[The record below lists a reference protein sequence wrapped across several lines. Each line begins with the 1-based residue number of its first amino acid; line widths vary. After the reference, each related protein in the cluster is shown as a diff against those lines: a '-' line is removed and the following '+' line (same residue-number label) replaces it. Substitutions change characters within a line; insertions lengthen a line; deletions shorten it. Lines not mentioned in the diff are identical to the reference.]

1 MHIGLMNDLKE
12 IDEYILDISG
22 NAFVCSFF
30 GTCQRVP
37 YITFNFCA
45 ILILKS

>member
-12 IDEYILDISG
+12 IDEHILDLSG
-22 NAFVCSFF
+22 NGFF
-30 GTCQRVP
+30 DTCQRVP